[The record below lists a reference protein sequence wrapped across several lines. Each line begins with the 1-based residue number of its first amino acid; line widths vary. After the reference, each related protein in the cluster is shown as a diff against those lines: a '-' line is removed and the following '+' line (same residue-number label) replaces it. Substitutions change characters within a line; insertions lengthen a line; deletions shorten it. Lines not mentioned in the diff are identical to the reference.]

1 MLTGEMSPIDINPAH
16 KTCSFCGVQG
26 TDETTFAGGLG
37 AMMCHDCVTFFH
49 DKFGSAE
56 GLRSISLRSMPQL
69 PWDEMSDTEILA
81 KLPMIAA
88 TATQVTWFLGDWV
101 QLARDRGLSWTEI
114 GQALGVSRQ
123 AAWER
128 FAKGRPPRANASA

>member
-1 MLTGEMSPIDINPAH
+1 MDIDPAT
-16 KTCSFCGVQG
+16 KSCSFCGVQG
-26 TDETTFAGGLG
+26 TAETLFAGGLG
-37 AMMCHDCVTFFH
+37 AMMCADCVSFFH
-49 DKFGSAE
+49 AKFSSEE
-56 GLRSISLRSMPQL
+56 GRQSISLRSRPQL

-88 TATQVTWFLGDWV
+88 TATQVGSFLGDWV
-101 QLARDRGLSWTEI
+101 RLARGRGLSWTEI

-128 FAKGRPPRANASA
+128 FSRSRDAGANATDDTA

>member
-1 MLTGEMSPIDINPAH
+1 MDIDPAH
-16 KTCSFCGVQG
+16 KSCSFCGVQG
-26 TDETTFAGGLG
+26 TEHTMFAGGHG
-37 AMMCHDCVTFFH
+37 AMMCADCVNFFH
-49 DKFGSAE
+49 DKFASEE
-56 GLRSISLRSMPQL
+56 GRRSISLRARARL

-88 TATQVTWFLGDWV
+88 TATQVTSFLGDWV
-101 QLARDRGLSWTEI
+101 QLARERGLSWTEI

-128 FAKGRPPRANASA
+128 FSRGRQGSTGESA

>member
-1 MLTGEMSPIDINPAH
+1 MLTGKMDINPAH

-26 TDETTFAGGLG
+26 TADTLFAGGLG
-37 AMMCHDCVTFFH
+37 AMMCSDCVSAFH
-49 DKFGSAE
+49 KQFSTEE
-56 GLRSISLRSMPQL
+56 GRRAISLRSMARM
-69 PWDEMSDTEILA
+69 PWDEMSDTELLA
-81 KLPMIAA
+81 NLPMIAA
-88 TATQVTWFLGDWV
+88 TATQVSSFLADWV

-128 FAKGRPPRANASA
+128 FTRGKSPGADAPV

>member
-1 MLTGEMSPIDINPAH
+1 MLASEMNIDPAA

-26 TDETTFAGGLG
+26 TADMLFAGGLG
-37 AMMCHDCVTFFH
+37 AMMCNDCVTFFH
-49 DKFGSAE
+49 DKFSSDE
-56 GLRSISLRSMPQL
+56 GRRSISLGARPQL

-88 TATQVTWFLGDWV
+88 TATQVGSFLGDWV
-101 QLARDRGLSWTEI
+101 HLAHERGLSWTEI

-128 FAKGRPPRANASA
+128 FARGRARGSSESA

>member
-26 TDETTFAGGLG
+26 TDETTFAGG
-37 AMMCHDCVTFFH
+37 
-49 DKFGSAE
+49 
-56 GLRSISLRSMPQL
+56 
-69 PWDEMSDTEILA
+69 
-81 KLPMIAA
+81 
-88 TATQVTWFLGDWV
+88 LGDWV

>member
-1 MLTGEMSPIDINPAH
+1 MDINPAH

-26 TDETTFAGGLG
+26 TAETTFAGGLG
-37 AMMCHDCVTFFH
+37 AMMCADCVSFFH
-49 DKFGSAE
+49 EKFGSEE
-56 GLRSISLRSMPQL
+56 GLRSISLRSMSQL

-88 TATQVTWFLGDWV
+88 TATQVTSFLGDWV
-101 QLARDRGLSWTEI
+101 QLARERGLSWAEI

-128 FAKGRPPRANASA
+128 FTKGKPPKANASA

>member
-1 MLTGEMSPIDINPAH
+1 MDINPAH

-26 TDETTFAGGLG
+26 TSETTFAGGLG
-37 AMMCHDCVTFFH
+37 AMMCADCVSFFH
-49 DKFGSAE
+49 LKFGSEE

-69 PWDEMSDTEILA
+69 PWDEMTDTELLA
-81 KLPMIAA
+81 QLPMIAS
-88 TATQVTWFLGDWV
+88 TATQVTSFLGDWV

-128 FAKGRPPRANASA
+128 FTKAKPPKASASA